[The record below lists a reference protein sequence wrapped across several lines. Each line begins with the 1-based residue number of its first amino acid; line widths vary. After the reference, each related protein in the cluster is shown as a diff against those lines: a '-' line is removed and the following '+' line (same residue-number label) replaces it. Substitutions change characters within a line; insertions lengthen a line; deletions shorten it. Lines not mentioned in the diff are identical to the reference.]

1 MTPEVASLFGI
12 FVAFVVL
19 VVGAMKGYPIL
30 VVAFIATTV
39 VVGFSGLPV
48 FETLDG
54 AFAEGLGGFI
64 ISNFTLF
71 LPACI
76 MGAML
81 ADCGAARDIAVY
93 FGNLAEKFGGKHVKY
108 WVVMG
113 LSIVTALLSLGGVS
127 GAVVVFTIAPIC
139 RQIFKKLD
147 IPWHFV
153 IPIIVYGGCMWTA
166 TLPGSP
172 CIENLIPMDYLGTTP
187 MAAAPLGFIATGNCI
202 VFGAAYIWY
211 AVRKT
216 EKRGEGYM
224 LTGAVMDQFSDDLDK
239 SILTATCTNMQLLKA
254 LAPSIVLLVSMN
266 VFGLEPYISLI
277 CGCLVCLMLY
287 YNKFS
292 NLGKTLSS
300 GCVSTISSL
309 MNVAVVVGFGAAVEL
324 TPGFEFIVDNLA
336 NLPGP
341 PLVQLWFSANLIA
354 GITGSAAGGEG
365 IALGA
370 LGDRFLAMGISP
382 EVIHRIVNVS
392 CYGLDTMPYN
402 GNAINR
408 LNYCHLTYRNAYYHE
423 FILGAIFPVFN
434 SLIVTLIAS
443 AGFFM

>member
-1 MTPEVASLFGI
+1 MSIAVAMSLLGI
-12 FVAFVVL
+12 FMAFIILVA
-19 VVGAMKGYPIL
+19 GAMKGFPIL
-30 VVAFIATTV
+30 VVASVATAV
-39 VVGFSGLPV
+39 VTLLSGLSV
-48 FETLDG
+48 FDVLDG

-64 ISNFTLF
+64 VSNFTLF

-76 MGAML
+76 MGALL

-93 FGNLAEKFGGKHVKY
+93 FGNLAERFGGRHVKY

-172 CIENLIPMDYLGTTP
+172 CIENLIPIQYLGTTA
-187 MAAAPLGFIATGNCI
+187 MAAPALGFIATGNCI
-202 VFGAAYIWY
+202 IFGAIYIWF
-211 AVRKT
+211 AVRRS
-216 EKRGEGYM
+216 ERRGEGYA
-224 LTGAVMDQFSDDLDK
+224 LTGAAMDAFADDLDAD
-239 SILTATCTNMQLLKA
+239 ILKATCTGLQLLKA
-254 LAPSIVLLVSMN
+254 LVPSITLLFCMN
-266 VFGLEPYISLI
+266 VLGFEPYVSLI
-277 CGCLVCLMLY
+277 CGCVVCLLLY
-287 YNKFS
+287 HDKFQ

-300 GCVSTISSL
+300 GSVSTIRSL
-309 MNVAVVVGFGAAVEL
+309 MNVAVVVGFGAAVEV
-324 TPGFEFIVDNLA
+324 TPGFSFIVDNLA
-336 NLPGP
+336 NIPGP
-341 PLVQLWFSANLIA
+341 PLLQLWFSANLIA

-370 LGDRFLAMGISP
+370 LADRFLAMGISP
-382 EVIHRIVNVS
+382 DVIHRIVNVS

-423 FILGAIFPVFN
+423 FILGAIFPVIN
-434 SLIVTLIAS
+434 SFVVTLIAS
-443 AGFFM
+443 AGIM

>member
-1 MTPEVASLFGI
+1 MSPEITSLVGLFC
-12 FVAFVVL
+12 AFVVL

-30 VVAFIATTV
+30 VVAPVSAAIVIASA
-39 VVGFSGLPV
+39 GQPV

-54 AFAEGLGGFI
+54 AFAQGMGDFI

-76 MGAML
+76 LGSML

-93 FGNLAEKFGGKHVKY
+93 FGNLAENFGGKHVKY

-139 RQIFKKLD
+139 RQIFKKFD

-172 CIENLIPMDYLGTTP
+172 CIENLIPMEYLRTTP
-187 MAAAPLGFIATGNCI
+187 MAAPELGMIATLNCI
-202 VFGAAYIWY
+202 VFGAWYIWY

-216 EKRGEGYM
+216 ERRGEGY
-224 LTGAVMDQFSDDLDK
+224 LETGAEMDRCANVLDEN
-239 SILTATCTNMQLLKA
+239 ILTMTCSNMQLLRA
-254 LAPSIVLLVSMN
+254 LSPSIVLLVSMN
-266 VFGLEPYISLI
+266 VFHVEPYVALI
-277 CGCLVCLMLY
+277 YGCIVCLALY
-287 YNKFS
+287 FTHFES
-292 NLGKTLSS
+292 LADTLRDGTLS
-300 GCVSTISSL
+300 TIRSL

-324 TPGFEFIVDNLA
+324 TPGFAFIVDNLA
-336 NLPGP
+336 NMPGP
-341 PLVQLWFSANLIA
+341 PLVQLWISANLIA

-370 LGDRFLAMGISP
+370 LSDRFLAMGISP
-382 EVIHRIVNVS
+382 DVIHRIVNVS

-408 LNYCHLTYRNAYYHE
+408 LNYTHLTYRNAYYHE
-423 FILGAIFPVFN
+423 FILGAIFPLFN
-434 SLIVTLIAS
+434 SLVVTLFAS
-443 AGFFM
+443 ALFL

>member
-1 MTPEVASLFGI
+1 MSPEIISLFGI
-12 FVAFVVL
+12 LIAFAVL
-19 VVGAMKGYPIL
+19 VTGAIRGFPIL
-30 VVAFIATTV
+30 IIAPIAGAIV
-39 VVGFSGLPV
+39 LAFSGMPV
-48 FETLDG
+48 FESLDG
-54 AFAEGLGGFI
+54 AFASKLGEFI

-81 ADCGAARDIAVY
+81 SDCGAARDIAVY
-93 FGNLAEKFGGKHVKY
+93 FGNMAERFGGTHVRY

-172 CIENLIPMDYLGTTP
+172 CIENLIPMEYLGTTP
-187 MAAAPLGFIATGNCI
+187 MAAPILALLATVNCI
-202 VFGAAYIWY
+202 IFGAVYIWY

-216 EKRGEGYM
+216 EKRGEGYSE
-224 LTGAVMDQFSDDLDK
+224 TGAEMDRHAETLDA
-239 SILTATCTNMQLLKA
+239 SILSATCTNGQLIRA
-254 LAPSIVLLVSMN
+254 LLPTITLLAAMN
-266 VFGLEPYISLI
+266 VFGFEPYIALTF
-277 CGCLVCLMLY
+277 GCLVCLALY
-287 YNKFS
+287 FRKFEHMS
-292 NLGKTLSS
+292 ATLSS
-300 GCVSTISSL
+300 GCKSTISSL
-309 MNVAVVVGFGAAVEL
+309 MNVAVVVGFGGAVEL
-324 TPGFEFIVDNLA
+324 TPGFNFLVEHLA
-336 NLPGP
+336 DMPGP
-341 PLVQLWFSANLIA
+341 PLLQLWLSANLIA

-365 IALGA
+365 IALGVFS
-370 LGDRFLAMGISP
+370 DRFLAMGISP
-382 EVIHRIVNVS
+382 DVIHRVVNVS

-408 LNYCHLTYRNAYYHE
+408 LNFCHLTYRNAYYHE
-423 FILGAIFPVFN
+423 FILGACFPLVN
-434 SLIVTLIAS
+434 SLLIT
-443 AGFFM
+443 FFATMGIA

>member
-1 MTPEVASLFGI
+1 MDPVILSLFGI
-12 FVAFVVL
+12 LVAFIVL
-19 VVGAMKGYPIL
+19 VIGAMKGFPIL
-30 VVAFIATTV
+30 VVAPVAGAIVIAT
-39 VVGFSGLPV
+39 SGLPL

-54 AFAEGLGGFI
+54 AFAQGLGSFI
-64 ISNFTLF
+64 ISNFMLF

-76 MGAML
+76 MGALL

-93 FGNLAEKFGGKHVKY
+93 FGNLAERFGGKHVKFL
-108 WVVMG
+108 VIMG

-139 RQIFKKLD
+139 RQIFKRLD

-172 CIENLIPMDYLGTTP
+172 CIENLIPIEYLGTTP
-187 MAAAPLGFIATGNCI
+187 MAAPVLGFIATGNCI
-202 VFGAAYIWY
+202 IFGACYIWY
-211 AVRKT
+211 AVRKC
-216 EKRGEGYM
+216 ERRGEGYM
-224 LTGAVMDQFSDDLDK
+224 LTGAEMERHVDTLDEDV
-239 SILTATCTNMQLLKA
+239 LTASCSNLQLLKA
-254 LAPSIVLLVSMN
+254 LTPSIVLLFAMN
-266 VFGLEPYISLI
+266 VLSFEPYVALI
-277 CGCLVCLMLY
+277 LGCVVCLVLY
-287 YNKFS
+287 HNKFENFS
-292 NLGKTLSS
+292 STLQS
-300 GCVSTISSL
+300 GCKSTIGSL
-309 MNVAVVVGFGAAVEL
+309 MNVAVVVGFGAVVEL
-324 TPGFEFIVDNLA
+324 TPGFKFLVDNLA

-341 PLVQLWFSANLIA
+341 PLFQLWFSCNLVA

-370 LGDRFLAMGISP
+370 LGDRFLAMGVSP

-392 CYGLDTMPYN
+392 CYGLDTMPFN

-423 FILGAIFPVFN
+423 FILGAIFPVIN
-434 SLIVTLIAS
+434 SFIITLIAS
-443 AGFFM
+443 MGLM

>member
-1 MTPEVASLFGI
+1 MSPDLIASLFGI
-12 FVAFVVL
+12 FVAFVIL

-30 VVAFIATTV
+30 VIASVATTV
-39 VVGFSGLPV
+39 VVAFSGLSV
-48 FETLDG
+48 FETLEG
-54 AFAEGLGGFI
+54 AFSEGLGSFI

-76 MGAML
+76 MGSML

-93 FGNLAEKFGGKHVKY
+93 FGNLAERFGGTHVKY
-108 WVVMG
+108 WVIMG

-172 CIENLIPMDYLGTTP
+172 CIENLIPMDYLGTSPT
-187 MAAAPLGFIATGNCI
+187 AAPTLGLIATGNCI
-202 VFGAAYIWY
+202 IFGAAYIWY

-216 EKRGEGYM
+216 ERRGEGYA
-224 LTGAVMDQFSDDLDK
+224 LTGAEMDAHATDLDE
-239 SILTATCTNMQLLKA
+239 SILTATCSGMQLLKA
-254 LAPSIVLLVSMN
+254 LTPSIVLLVCMN
-266 VFGLEPYISLI
+266 LFHFEPYISLI

-287 YNKFS
+287 YNKFP
-292 NLGKTLSS
+292 NLGSTLSS
-300 GCVSTISSL
+300 GCKSTISSL

-324 TPGFEFIVDNLA
+324 TPGFEFIVNNLA
-336 NLPGP
+336 NMPGP
-341 PLVQLWFSANLIA
+341 PLLQLWLSANLIA

-370 LGDRFLAMGISP
+370 LSDRFLAMGISP
-382 EVIHRIVNVS
+382 DVIHRIVNVS

-423 FILGAIFPVFN
+423 FILGAIFPVF
-434 SLIVTLIAS
+434 SSFVVTLIAT
-443 AGFFM
+443 AGVV